1 MAKKY
6 NLDYKPGE
14 DALMYYKRLAK
25 TADQRLVRLEQL
37 STQKGYENVTA
48 YAYARAQYDIGRYT
62 SGHRFNT
69 KPPVDADGNVDYKM
83 LNEKVADI
91 KTFLSSV
98 SSTKAGITATYE
110 KRARTINE
118 KFGTSY
124 TWQDMADYFQS
135 GDFKKHQKDFG
146 SETIFKAIG
155 KIQRAESKVLKD
167 IDKNN
172 KKNIS
177 DKVATEV
184 ALKMLSRSN
193 TSLWQKYTNEERAA
207 IRKELKAQL

>member
-69 KPPVDADGNVDYKM
+69 KPPPY
-83 LNEKVADI
+83 
-91 KTFLSSV
+91 LSSSNSKGSAYNAV
-98 SSTKAGITATYE
+98 VQFSSV
-110 KRARTINE
+110 
-118 KFGTSY
+118 
-124 TWQDMADYFQS
+124 Q
-135 GDFKKHQKDFG
+135 
-146 SETIFKAIG
+146 
-155 KIQRAESKVLKD
+155 L
-167 IDKNN
+167 
-172 KKNIS
+172 
-177 DKVATEV
+177 
-184 ALKMLSRSN
+184 LSRV
-193 TSLWQKYTNEERAA
+193 
-207 IRKELKAQL
+207 